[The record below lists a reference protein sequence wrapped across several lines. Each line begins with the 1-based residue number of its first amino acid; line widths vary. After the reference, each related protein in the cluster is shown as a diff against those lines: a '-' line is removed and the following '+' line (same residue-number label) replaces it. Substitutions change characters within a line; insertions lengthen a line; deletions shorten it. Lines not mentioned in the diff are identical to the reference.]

1 MAAEKNQSHIK
12 HGLAQTL
19 KEPQKSKDVH
29 IVVPFA
35 YLLSSYSKFE
45 SGRER
50 GGSGLLVM
58 HTKIRLWITAL
69 QYPESYT
76 KKLSGKQNIQI
87 CCTTK

>member
-45 SGRER
+45 SG
-50 GGSGLLVM
+50 
-58 HTKIRLWITAL
+58 
-69 QYPESYT
+69 
-76 KKLSGKQNIQI
+76 
-87 CCTTK
+87 